1 MENEYKKAKP
11 WEIKS
16 IYEKFR
22 KRVTPGYSCGSKFDD
37 VWIRLCNLLYEQK
50 TCPILYLESLF
61 ETKTGWEGVP
71 YPHLLF
77 GPIALKKYNEY
88 LLKNTTIGELEFNNE
103 IRRLNE
109 YQKIYSGNNAKTI
122 DEILFIEQL
131 PMKSY
136 TRVMLCS
143 ENVLEEVK
151 QMYAKKATLEI
162 DSNPSL
168 KKYIKENYVSRY
180 TRLFPQGFSVSDSGT
195 HDTLPKPSSTFER
208 GQNIPRRRKLAHT

>member
-1 MENEYKKAKP
+1 MQNEYKKSKP
-11 WEIKS
+11 WEVKY

-22 KRVTPGYSCGSKFDD
+22 KRVTPGYSCGAKFDH
-37 VWIRLCNLLYEQK
+37 VWIRLCSLLNDQNI
-50 TCPILYLESLF
+50 CPILYLESLF
-61 ETKTGWEGVP
+61 ETRTGWEGVP

-109 YQKIYSGNNAKTI
+109 YQKIYSGNNSKTI

-143 ENVLEEVK
+143 ENVLEKAK
-151 QMYAKKATLEI
+151 QLYAKKATLEI

-180 TRLFPQGFSVSDSGT
+180 TRLFSQGLSVSDSSS
-195 HDTLPKPSSTFER
+195 HDPLLKPSSTFER
-208 GQNIPRRRKLAHT
+208 GQNIPRRRKLANT